1 MQPDKILIFDIE
13 VENHPY
19 YGALASPVHP
29 DNFVVAS
36 AWATLDGEV
45 QSIYRPNKQDAKDWA
60 KFLDLATPGGILVAH
75 NAPFDVQWLLVH
87 QRDRFMRFL
96 ESGGRVFCT
105 AYAEYL
111 LSNQQDT
118 YPSLDSTAPKYG
130 GSHKVDGVKIM
141 WEQGKLTSEIDPA
154 LLLEY
159 LAGPDGDVENT
170 RKVFIGQMQEL
181 QERGMLDMALERMEG
196 MLFVCLSMHS
206 GLCIDPEVAEK
217 QRREIE
223 QELQALTEKFKAL
236 RNLPSEIEFKDTSD
250 YCMSAWLY
258 GGPIKYRVQDV
269 WLEEDGTPKYEKRE
283 AYLLAD
289 GGAVF
294 LEEVQG
300 MSIEE
305 IEAKHGPL
313 VRYRAGKNKGLPKVE
328 KVASSTPKLRWYE
341 RQLVL
346 PGCVPLSK
354 LPKEVR
360 EEFVQRF
367 SGKRLLADGSP
378 VLSTGADA
386 LQFLL
391 ARPEF
396 SDETKELLQDLLRY
410 AKLDKDL
417 STYYLKEELDEDGNV
432 VKRSG
437 MLQYCTEHNIV
448 YHQLNCTSTVTGRL
462 SSKQPNLQN
471 IPRGD
476 TSDVKRMFVSRFNN
490 AVWLR
495 YAMQHGIIPQDLAQQ
510 CLDALERGEPQGR
523 LLEADYSNLEVVT
536 LAALSK
542 DEALCKA
549 LVQGIDM
556 HCLRLSKKLGEPYE
570 EVLKK
575 CKDETHPEHKRYK
588 KMRTDIKPMSF
599 AYQYGASAQG
609 IAFSTGCSVEEAQA
623 FIDAEKAL
631 FPGVEEWY
639 EREIFAKVEASKKLY
654 REMDEDGRWRVYA
667 RGVWQSP
674 GGTCYEFREYPK
686 TEWVDGQKISVMQ
699 FKPTQLRNYP
709 IQGES
714 GFFVQAVSGAI
725 VRWLVQKR
733 FFGGRVFCIN
743 QVHDAVYFDV
753 HTSVLKEVASAVQY
767 IMESLPQMMRRLGY
781 DLAVPFPAA
790 VEVGLNLLEKEH
802 FHA

>member
-1 MQPDKILIFDIE
+1 MDRIVVFDLE

-36 AWATLDGEV
+36 AWATLGGEV

-130 GSHKVDGVKIM
+130 GSHKVDGVKIV

-283 AYLLAD
+283 AYLLDD

-490 AVWLR
+490 PVWLR

>member
-1 MQPDKILIFDIE
+1 MDRIVVFDLE

-75 NAPFDVQWLLVH
+75 NAPFDVQWLLWH

-130 GSHKVDGVKIM
+130 GSHKVDGVKIL

-170 RKVFIGQMQEL
+170 RKVFLGQMQEL

-417 STYYLKEELDEDGNV
+417 GTYYLKEELDEDGNV

>member
-1 MQPDKILIFDIE
+1 MDRIVVFDLE

-462 SSKQPNLQN
+462 SSKTPNLQN

-639 EREIFAKVEASKKLY
+639 EREIFAKVEAGKKLY

>member
-75 NAPFDVQWLLVH
+75 NAPFDVQWLLWH

-396 SDETKELLQDLLRY
+396 SDGAKELLQDLLRY

-417 STYYLKEELDEDGNV
+417 STYYLKEEQDEDGNV

-609 IAFSTGCSVEEAQA
+609 IAFSTGCSIEEAQA

>member
-1 MQPDKILIFDIE
+1 MDRIVVFDLE

>member
-1 MQPDKILIFDIE
+1 MDRIVVFDLE

-45 QSIYRPNKQDAKDWA
+45 QSVYRPNKQDAKDWA

-196 MLFVCLSMHS
+196 MLFVCLSMQS

-410 AKLDKDL
+410 AKLDKDRG
-417 STYYLKEELDEDGNV
+417 TYYLKEEQDEDGNV

-462 SSKQPNLQN
+462 SSRQPNLQN

-490 AVWLR
+490 PVWLR

-654 REMDEDGRWRVYA
+654 REMDEEGRWRVYA

-753 HTSVLKEVASAVQY
+753 HTSVLKEVANAVQY

>member
-1 MQPDKILIFDIE
+1 MDRIVVFDLE

-196 MLFVCLSMHS
+196 MLFVCLSMQS

-410 AKLDKDL
+410 AKLDKDRG
-417 STYYLKEELDEDGNV
+417 TYYLKEEQDEDGNV

-462 SSKQPNLQN
+462 SSRQPNLQN

-490 AVWLR
+490 PVWLR

-753 HTSVLKEVASAVQY
+753 HTSVLKEVANAVQY

>member
-1 MQPDKILIFDIE
+1 M
-13 VENHPY
+13 
-19 YGALASPVHP
+19 
-29 DNFVVAS
+29 
-36 AWATLDGEV
+36 
-45 QSIYRPNKQDAKDWA
+45 
-60 KFLDLATPGGILVAH
+60 AH

-196 MLFVCLSMHS
+196 MLFVCLSMQS

-236 RNLPSEIEFKDTSD
+236 RNLPSEVEFKDTSD

-417 STYYLKEELDEDGNV
+417 GTYYLKEELDEDGNV

-510 CLDALERGEPQGR
+510 CLDALERGKPQGR

-639 EREIFAKVEASKKLY
+639 EHEIFAKVEASKKLY

>member
-1 MQPDKILIFDIE
+1 MDRIVVFDTE

-170 RKVFIGQMQEL
+170 RKVFLGQMQEL

-346 PGCVPLSK
+346 PGCIPLSK

-417 STYYLKEELDEDGNV
+417 GTYYLKEELDEDGNV

-490 AVWLR
+490 PVWLR

>member
-1 MQPDKILIFDIE
+1 MDRIVVFDVE

-45 QSIYRPNKQDAKDWA
+45 QSVYRPNKQDAKDWA
-60 KFLDLATPGGILVAH
+60 KFMDLATPGGILVAH

-170 RKVFIGQMQEL
+170 RKVFLGQMQEL

-236 RNLPSEIEFKDTSD
+236 RNLPSEVEFKDTSD

-354 LPKEVR
+354 LPKEVQ

-417 STYYLKEELDEDGNV
+417 GTYYRKEELDEDGNV

-490 AVWLR
+490 AAWLR

-654 REMDEDGRWRVYA
+654 REMDEEGRWRVYA

>member
-1 MQPDKILIFDIE
+1 MDRIVVFDTE

-45 QSIYRPNKQDAKDWA
+45 QSVYRPNKQDAKDWA

-417 STYYLKEELDEDGNV
+417 GTYYLRVESGIDGSHG
-432 VKRSG
+432 VKKVSG

>member
-1 MQPDKILIFDIE
+1 MDRIVVFDLE

-45 QSIYRPNKQDAKDWA
+45 QSVYRPNKQDAKDWA

-130 GSHKVDGVKIM
+130 GTHKVDGVKIM

-159 LAGPDGDVENT
+159 LAGPEGDVENT

-196 MLFVCLSMHS
+196 MLFVCLSMQS

-223 QELQALTEKFKAL
+223 QELQALTEKFKVL
-236 RNLPSEIEFKDTSD
+236 RNLPSEVEFKDTSD

-417 STYYLKEELDEDGNV
+417 GTYYLKEELDEDGNV

-667 RGVWQSP
+667 RGVWQSH

>member
-1 MQPDKILIFDIE
+1 MDRIIVFDLE

-170 RKVFIGQMQEL
+170 RKVFLGQMQEL

-300 MSIEE
+300 MSIEG

-328 KVASSTPKLRWYE
+328 KVASSTPRLRWYE

-417 STYYLKEELDEDGNV
+417 GTYYRKEELDEDGNV

-714 GFFVQAVSGAI
+714 GFFVQAVSGAT

>member
-1 MQPDKILIFDIE
+1 MDRIVVFDVE

-19 YGALASPVHP
+19 YGARASPVHP

-223 QELQALTEKFKAL
+223 QGLQALTEKFKAL

-417 STYYLKEELDEDGNV
+417 GTYYRKEELDEDGNV

-639 EREIFAKVEASKKLY
+639 EREIFAKVEVSKKLY

>member
-1 MQPDKILIFDIE
+1 MDRIIVFDLE

-417 STYYLKEELDEDGNV
+417 GTYYLKEELDEDGNV

-609 IAFSTGCSVEEAQA
+609 LAFSTGCSVEEAQA

>member
-396 SDETKELLQDLLRY
+396 SDETQELLQDLLRY

>member
-1 MQPDKILIFDIE
+1 MDRIVVFDLEIE
-13 VENHPY
+13 NNPY

-45 QSIYRPNKQDAKDWA
+45 QSVYRPNKQDAKDWA

-300 MSIEE
+300 MSVEE

-346 PGCVPLSK
+346 PGCAPLSK

-623 FIDAEKAL
+623 FIDAEKSL

-733 FFGGRVFCIN
+733 FFDGRVFCIN

>member
-1 MQPDKILIFDIE
+1 MDRIVVFDVE

-19 YGALASPVHP
+19 YGALASSVHP

-75 NAPFDVQWLLVH
+75 NAPFDVQWLLWH

-236 RNLPSEIEFKDTSD
+236 RNLPSEVEFKDTSD

-386 LQFLL
+386 LQSLL

-417 STYYLKEELDEDGNV
+417 GTYYLKEELDEDGNV

-767 IMESLPQMMRRLGY
+767 IMESLPQMMHRLGY

>member
-1 MQPDKILIFDIE
+1 
-13 VENHPY
+13 
-19 YGALASPVHP
+19 
-29 DNFVVAS
+29 
-36 AWATLDGEV
+36 
-45 QSIYRPNKQDAKDWA
+45 
-60 KFLDLATPGGILVAH
+60 
-75 NAPFDVQWLLVH
+75 
-87 QRDRFMRFL
+87 
-96 ESGGRVFCT
+96 
-105 AYAEYL
+105 
-111 LSNQQDT
+111 
-118 YPSLDSTAPKYG
+118 
-130 GSHKVDGVKIM
+130 
-141 WEQGKLTSEIDPA
+141 
-154 LLLEY
+154 
-159 LAGPDGDVENT
+159 
-170 RKVFIGQMQEL
+170 
-181 QERGMLDMALERMEG
+181 
-196 MLFVCLSMHS
+196 
-206 GLCIDPEVAEK
+206 
-217 QRREIE
+217 
-223 QELQALTEKFKAL
+223 
-236 RNLPSEIEFKDTSD
+236 
-250 YCMSAWLY
+250 
-258 GGPIKYRVQDV
+258 
-269 WLEEDGTPKYEKRE
+269 
-283 AYLLAD
+283 
-289 GGAVF
+289 
-294 LEEVQG
+294 
-300 MSIEE
+300 
-305 IEAKHGPL
+305 
-313 VRYRAGKNKGLPKVE
+313 
-328 KVASSTPKLRWYE
+328 
-341 RQLVL
+341 
-346 PGCVPLSK
+346 
-354 LPKEVR
+354 
-360 EEFVQRF
+360 
-367 SGKRLLADGSP
+367 
-378 VLSTGADA
+378 
-386 LQFLL
+386 
-391 ARPEF
+391 
-396 SDETKELLQDLLRY
+396 
-410 AKLDKDL
+410 
-417 STYYLKEELDEDGNV
+417 
-432 VKRSG
+432 

-490 AVWLR
+490 PAWLR

>member
-1 MQPDKILIFDIE
+1 MDRIVVFDVE

-45 QSIYRPNKQDAKDWA
+45 QSVYRPNKQDAKDWA

-75 NAPFDVQWLLVH
+75 NAPFDVQWLLWH

-141 WEQGKLTSEIDPA
+141 WEQGKRTSEIDPA

-196 MLFVCLSMHS
+196 MLFVCLSMQS
-206 GLCIDPEVAEK
+206 GLCIDTEVAEK

-305 IEAKHGPL
+305 IEAKYGPL

-410 AKLDKDL
+410 AKLDKDRG
-417 STYYLKEELDEDGNV
+417 TYYLKEELDEDGNV

-733 FFGGRVFCIN
+733 FFGSRVFCIN

>member
-223 QELQALTEKFKAL
+223 QELQALTEKFKTL
-236 RNLPSEIEFKDTSD
+236 RNLSSEIEFKDTSD

-599 AYQYGASAQG
+599 AYQYGASAHG

-623 FIDAEKAL
+623 FIDAEKVL

>member
-1 MQPDKILIFDIE
+1 MDRIVVFDIE
-13 VENHPY
+13 VDNHPY

-170 RKVFIGQMQEL
+170 RKVFLGQMQEL
-181 QERGMLDMALERMEG
+181 QERSMLDMALERMEG

-417 STYYLKEELDEDGNV
+417 GTYYLKEELDEDGNV

>member
-1 MQPDKILIFDIE
+1 MDRIVVFDLE

-45 QSIYRPNKQDAKDWA
+45 QSVYRPNKQDAKDWA

-170 RKVFIGQMQEL
+170 RKVFIGQMREL

-217 QRREIE
+217 QRRESE

-250 YCMSAWLY
+250 YSMSAWLY

-714 GFFVQAVSGAI
+714 GFFVQTVSGAI

>member
-1 MQPDKILIFDIE
+1 MDRIVVFDLEI
-13 VENHPY
+13 ENHPY

-300 MSIEE
+300 ISIEE

-417 STYYLKEELDEDGNV
+417 STYYRKEELDEDGNV

>member
-1 MQPDKILIFDIE
+1 MDRIVVFDVE

-159 LAGPDGDVENT
+159 LAGPNGDVENT

-417 STYYLKEELDEDGNV
+417 STYYLKEDLDEDGNV

>member
-1 MQPDKILIFDIE
+1 MDRIVVFDVE

-29 DNFVVAS
+29 DNYVVAS

-45 QSIYRPNKQDAKDWA
+45 QSVYRPNKQDAKDWA

-196 MLFVCLSMHS
+196 MLFVCLSMQS

-305 IEAKHGPL
+305 IEAKRGPL

-417 STYYLKEELDEDGNV
+417 GTYYLKEEQDEDGNV

>member
-1 MQPDKILIFDIE
+1 MQPDKILIFDVE
-13 VENHPY
+13 VENRPY

-45 QSIYRPNKQDAKDWA
+45 QSVYRPNKQDAKDWA

-417 STYYLKEELDEDGNV
+417 GTYYLKEELDEDGNV

>member
-1 MQPDKILIFDIE
+1 MDRIVVFDLE

-36 AWATLDGEV
+36 AWATPDGEV

-289 GGAVF
+289 GGAIF

-341 RQLVL
+341 RQIVL

-417 STYYLKEELDEDGNV
+417 GTYYLKEELDEDGNV

>member
-1 MQPDKILIFDIE
+1 MQPDKILIFDVE

-45 QSIYRPNKQDAKDWA
+45 QSVYRPNKQDAKDWA

-75 NAPFDVQWLLVH
+75 NAPFDVQWLLWH

-170 RKVFIGQMQEL
+170 RKVFLGQMQEL

-250 YCMSAWLY
+250 YYMSAWLY

-417 STYYLKEELDEDGNV
+417 GTYYLKEELDEDGNV

>member
-1 MQPDKILIFDIE
+1 MDRIVVFDTE

-45 QSIYRPNKQDAKDWA
+45 QSVYRPNKQDAKDWA

-130 GSHKVDGVKIM
+130 GSHKVDGVKII

-159 LAGPDGDVENT
+159 LAGPNGDVENT

-196 MLFVCLSMHS
+196 MLFVCLSMQS

-417 STYYLKEELDEDGNV
+417 GTYYHKEELDEDGNV

-623 FIDAEKAL
+623 FIDAEKDL

>member
-1 MQPDKILIFDIE
+1 MDRIVVFDLE

-45 QSIYRPNKQDAKDWA
+45 QSVYRPNKQDAKDWA
-60 KFLDLATPGGILVAH
+60 KFLDLATPSGILVAH
-75 NAPFDVQWLLVH
+75 NAPFDVRWLLVH

-159 LAGPDGDVENT
+159 LAGPNGDVENT

-196 MLFVCLSMHS
+196 MLFVCLSMQS

-417 STYYLKEELDEDGNV
+417 GTYYQKEELDEDGNV

-714 GFFVQAVSGAI
+714 GFFVQTVSGAI

>member
-1 MQPDKILIFDIE
+1 MDRIVVFDLE

-346 PGCVPLSK
+346 PGGVPLSK

>member
-1 MQPDKILIFDIE
+1 MDRIVVFDLE

-141 WEQGKLTSEIDPA
+141 WEHGKLTSEIDSA

-170 RKVFIGQMQEL
+170 RKVFLGQMQEL

-258 GGPIKYRVQDV
+258 GGPIKYRVRDV

-417 STYYLKEELDEDGNV
+417 GTYYLKEELDEDGNV

-490 AVWLR
+490 PVWLR

-510 CLDALERGEPQGR
+510 CLEALERGEPQGR

-536 LAALSK
+536 LAVLSK

-639 EREIFAKVEASKKLY
+639 EREIFAKVEAGKKLY

>member
-1 MQPDKILIFDIE
+1 MDRIVVFDLE

-417 STYYLKEELDEDGNV
+417 GTYYLKEELDEDGNV

-476 TSDVKRMFVSRFNN
+476 TSNVKRMFVSRFNN

>member
-1 MQPDKILIFDIE
+1 MDRIVVFDLE

-45 QSIYRPNKQDAKDWA
+45 QSVYRPNKQDAKDWA

-354 LPKEVR
+354 LSKEVR

>member
-1 MQPDKILIFDIE
+1 MDRIVVFDLE

-639 EREIFAKVEASKKLY
+639 EREIFAKVEAGKKLY

>member
-1 MQPDKILIFDIE
+1 MDRIVVFDLE

-250 YCMSAWLY
+250 YSMSAWLY

-417 STYYLKEELDEDGNV
+417 GTYYQKEELDEDGNV

>member
-1 MQPDKILIFDIE
+1 MDRIVVFDLE

-45 QSIYRPNKQDAKDWA
+45 QSVYRPNKQDAKDWA

-417 STYYLKEELDEDGNV
+417 GTYYRKEELDEDGNV

>member
-1 MQPDKILIFDIE
+1 MDRIVVFDLE

-170 RKVFIGQMQEL
+170 RKVFLGQMQEL
-181 QERGMLDMALERMEG
+181 QERGMLDMALERMDG
-196 MLFVCLSMHS
+196 MLFVCLSMQS

-283 AYLLAD
+283 AYLLSD

-410 AKLDKDL
+410 AKLDKDRG
-417 STYYLKEELDEDGNV
+417 TYYLKEELDEDGNV